1 MSLKQR
7 VKKLEVGPRRAEIVF
22 STQDHLTAEERE
34 AIAQEH
40 RRANGLPSETVV
52 IVFDAVEARL

>member
-40 RRANGLPSETVV
+40 RRANYLPPESVV
-52 IVFDAVEARL
+52 IVFSGVEAKL